1 METTR
6 TPLSQ
11 DAALVIALA
20 GTAIPFAH
28 SAEDEA
34 ERWLRAMRLQGEV
47 GKLMQALGVGEA
59 PLITGDAPDGWTPAE
74 SPPGAGD
81 TPPMGETGLERV
93 AQTAERLRDRPRGRE
108 RRHRGTCCFAV
119 IDVYGDLFERA
130 LYVRGTSS
138 EELVEHLDDPHPARS
153 SGTRFRRGG
162 SLDPA
167 RARETSSSLR
177 RKFRK

>member
-11 DAALVIALA
+11 DAALVIALV

-34 ERWLRAMRLQGEV
+34 ERWLRAMRLQGDV
-47 GKLMQALGVGEA
+47 GTLMQALGVGEA
-59 PLITGDAPDGWTPAE
+59 PLITGDAPGGWTPAE
-74 SPPGAGD
+74 APPGAGD

-93 AQTAERLRDRPRGRE
+93 AQTAERLAAGRGAE
-108 RRHRGTCCFAV
+108 SIGTRHLLLAV

-153 SGTRFRRGG
+153 SGTRFRRG
-162 SLDPA
+162 A
-167 RARETSSSLR
+167 R
-177 RKFRK
+177 